1 MVDDI
6 LVLITAPNADKARSI
21 AEALVS
27 EQLAACVNIIPAIES
42 VYRWEGKVS
51 RDSEAL
57 LIVKTTNDCY
67 EALERRVK
75 QLHSYTTPEVIAVKI
90 ERGSAEYLK
99 WLRDSV
105 LEVPDSSEDHC

>member
-1 MVDDI
+1 VADEI
-6 LVLITAPNADKARSI
+6 LILITAPNAKDAGSI

-51 RDSEAL
+51 RDNEAL

-67 EALERRVK
+67 PAIEPRVK
-75 QLHSYTTPEVIAVKI
+75 ELHSYTTPEVISLKI

-105 LEVPDSSEDHC
+105 LEVPDSGEDHR